1 MFPALPRARSRPSA
15 TIPGRIRALSAAF
28 TLALASPAMGQESFS
43 AVFDLTLRGIHAGTL
58 SVSGAI
64 EGQSYAAAGVLK
76 SGGLVALV
84 RKVRYDARVQGT
96 YSDGRFIPRQYVE
109 DADTGKRRSRAVMD
123 YVNGVPQVKKYD
135 PPRKPRSG
143 DIDPAT
149 QGGTVD
155 PLTALFAALRDVPR
169 AEACDIFLTLFD
181 GKRRSQVEIAAPI
194 ADGDGLRC
202 NGEYRR
208 LAGFSDK
215 EMTEKT
221 RFPFTMRLQPGPDG
235 RMKVVEVS
243 MDTIYGKGR
252 LERR

>member
-1 MFPALPRARSRPSA
+1 MFPAMNGARPVARPA
-15 TIPGRIRALSAAF
+15 IAGRTRALVAAIAM
-28 TLALASPAMGQESFS
+28 ALGGPATGQETFS

-96 YSDGRFIPRQYVE
+96 YRDGRFVPRQYVE
-109 DADTGKRRSRAVMD
+109 DADTGKRKSRAVMD
-123 YVNGVPQVKKYD
+123 YVNGVPQLKKYD
-135 PPRKPRSG
+135 PPRKSRSG

-169 AEACDIFLTLFD
+169 AEACDLSLTLFD
-181 GKRRSQVEIAAPI
+181 GKRRSQVRIGTPVT
-194 ADGDGLRC
+194 DGNGLRC

-208 LAGFSDK
+208 LAGFSEK
-215 EMTEKT
+215 EMAEKT